1 MAAAVLEELIA
12 PAEKKTGTGRGGGGP
27 VDTHPGGGGGGG
39 GGDGDDHWPAG
50 VYRVGM
56 RAVVV
61 SVTTLF
67 VALAVV
73 YISRSRNPKY
83 WEPVQIPRILTGST
97 FILLLSSAAME
108 GARRGLRKG
117 DARRYRTLLAATLS
131 LACAFLAMQVE
142 ACRELVAEGVFV
154 AANPHSFF
162 FYMFT
167 GSHALH
173 LAAGIAMLWY
183 MLLRAVFPSLRD
195 SNQARAYE
203 RADAAALYWHT
214 IDTVWLGLFLLLW
227 FVR

>member
-1 MAAAVLEELIA
+1 
-12 PAEKKTGTGRGGGGP
+12 
-27 VDTHPGGGGGGG
+27 
-39 GGDGDDHWPAG
+39 
-50 VYRVGM
+50 M
-56 RAVVV
+56 RAVLV
-61 SVTTLF
+61 SITTLS
-67 VALAVV
+67 VVLAIL
-73 YISRSRNPKY
+73 YASRSPNAED
-83 WEPVQIPRILTGST
+83 WEPVRIPRILTGST
-97 FILLLSSAAME
+97 VILLLSSAAME

-117 DARRYRTLLAATLS
+117 DARRYRILLAATLS

-183 MLLRAVFPSLRD
+183 MLLRAVFPSMRD
-195 SNQARAYE
+195 SNQARVYE
-203 RADAAALYWHT
+203 RADAAALYWHA
-214 IDTVWLGLFLLLW
+214 IDAVWLGLFLLLW

>member
-12 PAEKKTGTGRGGGGP
+12 PAEEKPGTGHGGGGP
-27 VDTHPGGGGGGG
+27 TDADPGGRGGGG

-50 VYRVGM
+50 IYRVGM

-61 SVTTLF
+61 AVCTLF
-67 VALAVV
+67 VALALV

-83 WEPVQIPRILTGST
+83 WEPVQIPPILTGST
-97 FILLLSSAAME
+97 LVLLLSSAALE
-108 GARRGLRKG
+108 AARRGLRNG
-117 DARRYRTLLAATLS
+117 NARHYRTWLAVTLS

-142 ACRELVAEGVFV
+142 AWRELVAEGVFV

-183 MLLRAVFPSLRD
+183 LLLRAVFPSLHDPNR
-195 SNQARAYE
+195 ARVYE

-214 IDTVWLGLFLLLW
+214 IDIVWLGLFLLLW